1 MSQNLI
7 CKTKR
12 RVMFNSLPEPPRP
25 LIKPKILVMG
35 KLFITILVSLLAG
48 LLIKQSGKRY
58 STTLIQ
64 FFCFATVFAEVKSL
78 KKKCVVRK
86 GRQSYKF
93 ILEQK
98 EKFY

>member
-1 MSQNLI
+1 
-7 CKTKR
+7 
-12 RVMFNSLPEPPRP
+12 MFNSLPEPPRT

-86 GRQSYKF
+86 GRQSYK
-93 ILEQK
+93 IAEQAPQP
-98 EKFY
+98 EPSRRAWC